1 MQEFEKNGYD
11 MHTKT
16 KSAIIFYDTFFRL
29 CWGLIF
35 GLHRYAINLVVAKTI
50 IWSRFPMEQQ
60 ILPSVRPNRGKFG
73 EKYKNRLSKF
83 GPPKRKA
90 PKADLHFSVS
100 NGSSREVGLMGL
112 ICHVCKCY

>member
-1 MQEFEKNGYD
+1 

-16 KSAIIFYDTFFRL
+16 KTAIIFHDTFFRL
-29 CWGLIF
+29 CWGSIF
-35 GLHRYAINLVVAKTI
+35 GLHRCAINLVMAKTI

-60 ILPSVRPNRGKFG
+60 IVPSVRPNRGKFG
-73 EKYKNRLSKF
+73 KKYKNRLSNF

-100 NGSSREVGLMGL
+100 NGSSREVGLYVMFVNVTDL
-112 ICHVCKCY
+112 N